1 MQAEVGQGRIAGT
14 LVQIMHAQSGQRRQV
29 ADVVLRPRVSGQL
42 LKCFG
47 WRAQRVFTQGVVVHS
62 GILAFSLKEFLQQLP
77 TLLDQKTA

>member
-1 MQAEVGQGRIAGT
+1 M
-14 LVQIMHAQSGQRRQV
+14 
-29 ADVVLRPRVSGQL
+29 

-77 TLLDQKTA
+77 ALLGQNTPSQLCLVVEPPVTQQIDDRAGRAGLGVWCSEHHPF